1 MGIPMW
7 WKRSGLSSLVLMAD
21 WRLLILPVI
30 VLFEARRDASLT
42 CVGVPAPGLPIWAL
56 VQHN

>member
-1 MGIPMW
+1 
-7 WKRSGLSSLVLMAD
+7 MAD

-56 VQHN
+56 VRHN